1 METIFR
7 MIASGDFEMNFA
19 STYPSFAENLVSTYE
34 ELSLQEI
41 KICMCIKMCYS
52 NAQIQD
58 QLDISQSTLFNL
70 RSSIRKKMKLKKTD
84 NLKKRVICF

>member
-1 METIFR
+1 
-7 MIASGDFEMNFA
+7 MITSGDFEMIFA
-19 STYPSFAENLVSTYE
+19 SIYPSFAENLVSAYD

-41 KICMCIKMCYS
+41 KICMCIKMFYS
-52 NAQIQD
+52 NVQIQD

-70 RSSIRKKMKLKKTD
+70 RSSIRKKMKLKKAD

>member
-1 METIFR
+1 METIFK
-7 MIASGDFEMNFA
+7 MIALGDFEMIFA

-52 NAQIQD
+52 NTQIQK

-70 RSSIRKKMKLKKTD
+70 RSSIRKKMKLKKAD

>member
-1 METIFR
+1 METIFK
-7 MIASGDFEMNFA
+7 MIALGDFEMIFA

-52 NAQIQD
+52 NVQIQE

-70 RSSIRKKMKLKKTD
+70 RSSIRKKMKLKKAD
-84 NLKKRVICF
+84 NLKKE